1 MIEDIRIHLGE
12 VMKIIFRSFV
22 YVLILTFSSFS
33 QSVTIKIIE
42 TTDSHGAIFP
52 YDFMNARPNNHS
64 LAQVHTYVENLRKDS
79 NQAVVLFSNGDILQG
94 TPAVYYYNYEKSDK
108 PHLYA
113 EVMNYMKYDA
123 GSIGNHDIETGHDVY
138 DRFVTE
144 LNFPWLSANSINL
157 STDQP
162 YFKPYTIIKKNGI
175 KIAVLGMTTPAI
187 PNWLPPKIWEGMRFD
202 DMIET
207 ANLWLPIIKEKENPD
222 IMIGLFHSGYDYTY
236 NNQNAETSK
245 NENATKL
252 VAERVPGFDIVFS
265 GHDHQTGNRFIKNN
279 EGHDVLVIGG
289 SSSARTFAEVSV
301 VMKFN
306 NEKEIW
312 EKEISG
318 NLIESKD
325 YEPNAEFLEKFD
337 PQFEEVKSYV
347 SKKIGVFS
355 ESISSRE
362 SLFGDSPF
370 VDLIHS
376 IQLDISD
383 ADISFAA
390 PLTFSTQ
397 IEEGNIYVKDM
408 FKLYKYENLLYT
420 MKLSGQEVKDILE
433 YSTGK
438 WYNQMKDEN
447 DNLLRFRKND
457 NGELVWS
464 DRSNAPMLEERFYN
478 FESAAG
484 IVYTVDVSKPLG
496 ERISIESMSDGSI
509 FDRSKFYTVALNS
522 YRGNGGGGHL
532 TSGAKI
538 PNDEI
543 SSRIITSTEKDLRF
557 YMMKWIEK
565 KGKVDPKADGNWE
578 IIPEDWAK
586 KGKEKDYTLLFNN

>member
-1 MIEDIRIHLGE
+1 MT
-12 VMKIIFRSFV
+12 IIIRSFIW
-22 YVLILTFSSFS
+22 VLILTLSSFS

-52 YDFMNARPNNHS
+52 YDFMNARQNNHS
-64 LAQVHTYVENLRKDS
+64 LSQVHTYVEDLRTNA
-79 NQAVVLFSNGDILQG
+79 NQEVVLLSNGDILQG
-94 TPAVYYYNYEKSDK
+94 TPAVYYYNFEKSDE

-123 GSIGNHDIETGHDVY
+123 GSVGNHDIETGHDVY

-157 STDQP
+157 STNEP
-162 YFKPYTIIKKNGI
+162 YFEPYTIIKKNGI

-187 PNWLPPKIWEGMRFD
+187 PHWLPPKIWEGMRFD

-207 ANLWLPIIKEKENPD
+207 AKLWLPIIMEKESPD

-236 NNQNAETSK
+236 NNQTAATSK

-252 VAERVPGFDIVFS
+252 VAEMVPGFDMVFS
-265 GHDHQTGNRFIKNN
+265 GHDHQTGNRFVKNCMGN
-279 EGHDVLVIGG
+279 DVLVIGG
-289 SSSARTFAEVSV
+289 SSSARTFAEVTV
-301 VMKFN
+301 VMEFN
-306 NEKEIW
+306 KEKELW
-312 EKEISG
+312 EKVISG
-318 NLIESKD
+318 NLIESKE
-325 YEPNAEFLEKFD
+325 YEPNPEFLKMFD
-337 PQFEEVKSYV
+337 LQFEEVKSYV

-370 VDLIHS
+370 VDLIHD
-376 IQLDISD
+376 IQLDISK

-420 MKLSGQEVKDILE
+420 MKLSGQEIKDILE
-433 YSTGK
+433 YSASK
-438 WYNQMKDEN
+438 WFNQMEDEN
-447 DNLLRFRKND
+447 DNLLRFRKNAD
-457 NGELVWS
+457 GELVWS

-484 IVYTVDVSKPLG
+484 IEYTVDVSKPVG
-496 ERISIESMSDGSI
+496 ERISIKSMTDGRNFNYSE
-509 FDRSKFYTVALNS
+509 FYMVALNS

-538 PNDEI
+538 RRDEI
-543 SSRIITSTEKDLRF
+543 SSRIISSTEKDLRF

-565 KGKVDPKADGNWE
+565 KGKVDPKADGNWK
-578 IIPEDWAK
+578 IIPEEWTA
-586 KGKEKDYTLLFNN
+586 KGKGGDYKLLFLH